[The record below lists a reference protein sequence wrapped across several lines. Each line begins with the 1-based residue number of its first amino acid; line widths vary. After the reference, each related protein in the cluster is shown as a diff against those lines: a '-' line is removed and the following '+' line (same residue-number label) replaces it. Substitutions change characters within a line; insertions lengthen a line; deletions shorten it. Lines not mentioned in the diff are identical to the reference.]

1 MAEMFWVTSQNITLH
16 IKNIYK
22 DQELHEKAT
31 CKESLQVQTEGN
43 RTIKRKIRVYNLDVL
58 IAVWYRISSITGT
71 RFRQWATKVLSE
83 HITQWYTI
91 NKKILQKNYN
101 TFMKSVEDIKK
112 LVSRSSLPN
121 NDVLELIKFFGQT
134 WFSLDAYDKWNIPLR
149 RQTAKKIHIQAKKLY
164 LAIAQLKQELFE
176 KWEATELFAQ
186 EKKKWS
192 IEWILG
198 NVLQTAFWKDIYPS
212 IETKAAHL
220 LYFIV
225 KLPSF
230 AVW

>member
-1 MAEMFWVTSQNITLH
+1 MQINKKTNIVIYQAPNGAIELKGDFDKKTIRASQAQMAEMFWVTSQNITLH

-101 TFMKSVEDIKK
+101 TFMKSVEDTIRSRKK
-112 LVSRSSLPN
+112 EMINRV
-121 NDVLELIKFFGQT
+121 
-134 WFSLDAYDKWNIPLR
+134 NIGECITNSFLKR
-149 RQTAKKIHIQAKKLY
+149 Y
-164 LAIAQLKQELFE
+164 L
-176 KWEATELFAQ
+176 
-186 EKKKWS
+186 S
-192 IEWILG
+192 
-198 NVLQTAFWKDIYPS
+198 
-212 IETKAAHL
+212 
-220 LYFIV
+220 
-225 KLPSF
+225 
-230 AVW
+230 